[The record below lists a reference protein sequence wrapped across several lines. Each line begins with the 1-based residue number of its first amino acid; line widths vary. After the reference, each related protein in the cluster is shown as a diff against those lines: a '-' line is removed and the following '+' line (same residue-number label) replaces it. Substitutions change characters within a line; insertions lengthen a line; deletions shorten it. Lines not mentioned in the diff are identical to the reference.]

1 MTDASVTADTGYH
14 HDKVISRVKV
24 IDSAQVSGRE
34 EQAAILPGGGKY
46 NAEALCLPSFLRVHR
61 FETPL
66 MFLLLY
72 GHIFIG
78 KPHGRA
84 AYR

>member
-34 EQAAILPGGGKY
+34 EQAAILPGGGKSH
-46 NAEALCLPSFLRVHR
+46 AESLSLLSFLRVHM
-61 FETPL
+61 FETL
-66 MFLLLY
+66 FMFLLLY